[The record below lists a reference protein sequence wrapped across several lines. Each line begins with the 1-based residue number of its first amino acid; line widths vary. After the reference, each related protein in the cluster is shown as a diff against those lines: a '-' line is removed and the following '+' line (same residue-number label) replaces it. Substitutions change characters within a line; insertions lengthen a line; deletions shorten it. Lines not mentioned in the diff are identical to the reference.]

1 MSSFTS
7 TASIPPPLLPTVPL
21 FDRFGK
27 PIKSV
32 DPSKRLADEHRRKV
46 RAARQIAELEAIEW
60 ASILQRKLIDR
71 ALDPATD
78 PKLATDISFKLID
91 RGIGRV
97 REVESE
103 ASEDKRR
110 SLDPTNI
117 LDVLAAVSAQAL
129 ASQQI
134 EQQQQQ
140 QRLERDV
147 SSQVITTDQQALEL
161 LEQIERE
168 RGQVIDHDEGNEN
181 D

>member
-46 RAARQIAELEAIEW
+46 RAARQAAELELIEW
-60 ASILQRKLIDR
+60 SQILHRKLLDR
-71 ALDPATD
+71 ALDPKTD
-78 PKLATDISFKLID
+78 PKLATDISFRLID
-91 RGIGRV
+91 RGIGKV

-103 ASEDKRR
+103 TAEDKRR
-110 SLDPTNI
+110 SLDPNNI
-117 LDVLAAVSAQAL
+117 LDVLAALSTQAM
-129 ASQQI
+129 AS
-134 EQQQQQ
+134 QQQ

-147 SSQVITTDQQALEL
+147 SSQTVTTDQQAIDL

-168 RGQVIDHDEGNEN
+168 RGQVIDHEEEDEN